1 MSLNEYVQINL
12 SLDEL
17 LSIYHSQS
25 RVLSRFGRKVSVSIR
40 QEGSVSSSQ
49 SLISFTE
56 VLYGNYLLIA
66 TADVNKYWLLRA
78 RGTINTYEYKTVQL
92 LFDCQGYES
101 DTGNKF
107 VVKKPAIVSLAPNN
121 KDWKLEQRGIL
132 EFDLASTP
140 SRKSVE
146 LEQAEEENQKIR
158 SDLAELNLQLT
169 KIKQENEQVLSRLNQ
184 LIKTHLVDIFNS
196 NPKTLSQYAIE
207 VLETS
212 ESIDNR
218 RLGYNK
224 PVAVEKVSRNKG
236 IAWVIKIDGYDYLV
250 PKPKLTINEYNYE
263 TIESLFNCKNYQS
276 GQSQEF
282 SVAKAA
288 KLVSQGE
295 TWELSEKGE
304 LIFGDNYPR
313 TIIPEPQPPIV
324 SPAPIPE
331 PEPPIVPP
339 EPTPPKPPEPIPQLL
354 ELLYKAAFTG
364 FEGGLLLIAIVSL
377 LGTSLIGAGFWIGM
391 LILASLIFLQHR
403 LITTNIE
410 RLIIALSTLLVILI
424 VPALQTILPIQS
436 TLPQGL
442 FLFLLAILSGL
453 SAVTFISLY
462 RLIFKVLEKYF

>member
-56 VLYGNYLLIA
+56 ALYGNYLLIA

-121 KDWKLEQRGIL
+121 KDGKLEQRGIL

-146 LEQAEEENQKIR
+146 LEQAEEENQKLR
-158 SDLAELNLQLT
+158 SELVESNSQLT
-169 KIKQENEQVLSRLNQ
+169 KIKQEREQVLSRLKQYEEECKQ
-184 LIKTHLVDIFNS
+184 LSSRLAQ
-196 NPKTLSQYAIE
+196 LEIE
-207 VLETS
+207 
-212 ESIDNR
+212 
-218 RLGYNK
+218 K
-224 PVAVEKVSRNKG
+224 
-236 IAWVIKIDGYDYLV
+236 
-250 PKPKLTINEYNYE
+250 
-263 TIESLFNCKNYQS
+263 
-276 GQSQEF
+276 
-282 SVAKAA
+282 
-288 KLVSQGE
+288 
-295 TWELSEKGE
+295 
-304 LIFGDNYPR
+304 
-313 TIIPEPQPPIV
+313 V
-324 SPAPIPE
+324 SPAPTPK
-331 PEPPIVPP
+331 PEPPVPP

-424 VPALQTILPIQS
+424 VPAFQTILPIQS